1 MKKIFVLDTN
11 VLLHDPQAIFA
22 FEDNDVVIP
31 IVVIEELDKFKKG
44 IDEMGR
50 NARQVS
56 RILDG
61 YRQKGKLSQGVQLEG
76 GGNLRV
82 ELNHQIPQ
90 NLPSELNAAKADNR
104 ILSIALNLR
113 STNIPVILVTKDTN
127 LRIKADAFGLR

>member
-11 VLLHDPQAIFA
+11 VLLHDPRAIFS

-44 IDEMGR
+44 VDEIGR

-56 RILDG
+56 RILDEH
-61 YRQKGKLSQGVQLEG
+61 RLKGKLSLGVQLEG

-82 ELNHQIPQ
+82 ELNHQSPEQ
-90 NLPSELNAAKADNR
+90 PAERADR
-104 ILSIALNLR
+104 DQGGQPDPRHGAQ
-113 STNIPVILVTKDTN
+113 PEE
-127 LRIKADAFGLR
+127 